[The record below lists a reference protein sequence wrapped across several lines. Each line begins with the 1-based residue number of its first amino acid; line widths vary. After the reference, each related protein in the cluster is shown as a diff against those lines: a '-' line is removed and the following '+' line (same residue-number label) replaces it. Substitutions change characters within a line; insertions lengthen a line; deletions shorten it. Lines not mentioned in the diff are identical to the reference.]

1 MRDVSHKFTTKR
13 TARACATLTMLPST
27 RAAVTEGRVPKGDP
41 LPIAK
46 AAAVMAAKKTTEWI
60 PYCHNIPIEHVGVEF
75 ILHGDRIEVFV
86 EVTSI
91 AKTGVEMEA
100 MTAASAAALTLY
112 DMLKM
117 LDEEMEIVGVKLLEK
132 KGGKSDFPRWEGWT
146 SAVIVASDRASQ
158 SEYED
163 RSGVI
168 LAEGLTA
175 LGSQEPV
182 KVIVP
187 DEAEAIR
194 GALSAFCASGV
205 HLVLVTGGTGLSARD
220 VTPEAVEPLLDR
232 RLPGVE
238 EALRSYGQSRNPL
251 AMLSR
256 SLAGVRG
263 RTLIV
268 CLPGSPKACEEA
280 LAALFPPLLHA
291 LEVLQEEAGT

>member
-13 TARACATLTMLPST
+13 TARACATLTMMPST

-60 PYCHNIPIEHVGVEF
+60 PYCHNIPIEFVGVDFVLYE
-75 ILHGDRIEVFV
+75 DRIEVFV

-117 LDEEMEIVGVKLLEK
+117 LDEEMEIVGIRLLEK
-132 KGGKSDFPRWEGWT
+132 KGGKTDFPRLEGWT

-158 SEYED
+158 GGYED
-163 RSGVI
+163 KSGEI
-168 LAEGLTA
+168 LVRGLSGF
-175 LGSQEPV
+175 GSVEPV
-182 KVIVP
+182 KVVVP
-187 DEAEAIR
+187 DEIEAIR

-205 HLVLVTGGTGLSARD
+205 GLVLVTGGTGLGQRD
-220 VTPEAVEPLLDR
+220 VTPEAVEALLDR

-238 EALRSYGQSRNPL
+238 EAFRNYGQSRNPL

-256 SLAGVRG
+256 SVAGVKG
-263 RTLIV
+263 RTIVV

-280 LAALFPPLLHA
+280 ISALFPPLLHA
-291 LEVLQEEAGT
+291 LEVLQEEAAD